1 MRRWAFVESN
11 TTGTGAI
18 ALHRLRAQ
26 GDDVAFVTRDR
37 GRYPFLDGIRVID
50 AETNDAAALASS
62 VRALSPDAVVTFS
75 TFYVAPVAR
84 LAADLGLRFLAP
96 HAAETCHDKIAAR
109 RGLCTAG
116 VPGPRFWV
124 VDSVSAAA
132 ALADEV
138 PYPCV
143 MKPAAD
149 SGSNGVLRLDDA
161 RQFREHF
168 DRLTAAVTND
178 RGQAQSSSVLVEEL
192 LDGEE
197 FSVESITWAAGET
210 QVFGVTRKQLSA
222 PPHFVELGH
231 DLPADLTSED
241 RLAIEAHV
249 RRALDAVGFDFGPAH
264 TELRL
269 TAQGPRIV
277 EINPRLAG
285 GMIPELVRLAT
296 GVDLIDGYLRALV
309 GEAAPLAATRH
320 GRASIRFVTAPHRGT
335 LAAVPPCDDLRARP
349 GVHSLEITVPAG
361 REVAEARSAADRL
374 GYVICDDA
382 GVADE
387 VVAEIRGR
395 LQILPT
401 GSAR

>member
-26 GDDVAFVTRDR
+26 GADVAFVTRDR
-37 GRYPFLDGIRVID
+37 SRYPFLDGIRVVD
-50 AETNDAAALASS
+50 AETNDAASLSSS
-62 VRALSPDAVVTFS
+62 VKALSPDAVVTFS

-84 LAADLGLRFLAP
+84 LAAELGLRFLAP
-96 HAAETCHDKIAAR
+96 DAAATCHDKIAAR
-109 RGLCTAG
+109 RVLRAAGL
-116 VPGPRFWV
+116 PGPRFWV
-124 VDSVSAAA
+124 VDSATAAR
-132 ALADEV
+132 LADEV

-143 MKPAAD
+143 MKPSAD
-149 SGSNGVLRLDDA
+149 SGSCGVLRLDDA

-168 DRLTAAVTND
+168 DRLTAAAAND
-178 RGQAQSSSVLVEEL
+178 RGQAQPSSVLVEEL
-192 LDGEE
+192 LDGQE
-197 FSVESITWAAGET
+197 FSVESMTWAAGET
-210 QVFGVTRKQLSA
+210 QILGVTRKQLSA

-231 DLPADLTSED
+231 DLPPHLADED
-241 RLAIEAHV
+241 RLAVESQV

-269 TAQGPRIV
+269 TALGPRIV

-309 GEAAPLAATRH
+309 GEAAPLVATHR

-335 LAAVPPCDDLRARP
+335 LAAVPLCDDLRARP
-349 GVHSLEITVPAG
+349 GVRSLEITVPAG
-361 REVAEARSAADRL
+361 REVAAARSAADRL

-395 LQILPT
+395 LQIQAV